1 MINSKNIDWDGFSG
15 DDVQK
20 FLKKWLN
27 EVETGLGVKAGD
39 FYLDEERG
47 VYLVFA
53 DEDAREDYLANPEI
67 NEHLLLAQIKAGGG
81 GATGDRIKVN
91 LISDYYMSLLPSQK
105 GIYIEFSFET
115 FNADNMQTA
124 EEVKAT
130 FTFRWNSVVKT
141 LTQRY
146 QPNSR
151 VRLAIDDYIGESG
164 ITNISIR
171 LEALDSLATNTFSV
185 VANRVDLSL
194 SDSYNVGTVY
204 NLIENPQATAQIP
217 FSVRGAGLK
226 TMEWF
231 LDGLPIQADRS
242 EDEVT
247 DASAS
252 RVKYID
258 VSSLSEGIHTVQF
271 RAYITVNGERFYSQT
286 CLRQLIIYRGENPN
300 THFIALGADLASGT
314 LNESSSIR
322 LNNLTQYIAYTI
334 KIGLFDPQ
342 YAAEVPVTVSL
353 DNDVV
358 GTLGLSNGTG
368 RDFTFTPMVGGSHRI
383 TVASALKS
391 VTADAD
397 IAASSN
403 SLSEINSGLALS
415 LRATGKSN
423 SSPDRDVWTYGSIR
437 STFAGFNWN
446 PLSGWADGRLM
457 ISEGARLE
465 VGYAPLSSDS
475 TATGK
480 TIELEFSAENVVD
493 DDAVICS
500 LLNGNTGL
508 LVTASE
514 VSMTSAA
521 GTKVSARYKAGETVR
536 VAIVINRASGVSDRQ
551 LVFIYLDGI
560 LSGAAVYAASDNFR
574 VLDNLV
580 FQGSANATLALKD
593 IRIYDVALTAD
604 QILNNFILY
613 RDSAGEMLQVYDRND
628 IFSEGTTDFS
638 TDILGRQ
645 LPIMIVTGDIP
656 ALEATTNKNLQ
667 ITVDIEYTDQQNPE
681 LSFKMEKA
689 AMRPQGTSSMGYP
702 KKNFRIYS
710 DSLSDTR
717 LYNSE
722 GQEVT
727 PRKYAFRKGAQ
738 PVSCWCLKADYA
750 ESSGTHNTGVARLWN
765 DVMFNAEIDGQHPL
779 RTKAQEAALSASY
792 PYDVRTT
799 IDGFPIL
806 LFYRA
811 SAGAPLVFIGKYNF
825 NNDKSTESVFGFKD
839 IPGFSN
845 SKVECWEVLNNGHHL
860 ALFTDTSNW
869 NSEWADAFEGRYP
882 DGNTNTAALKSFA
895 EWMASVSSAN
905 FSSQKYDHLDV
916 YKVAAYYVYLM
927 RFGAVDQVVKNAM
940 FTTED
945 GVHWFF
951 INYDND
957 TVNGLRN
964 DGLLIY
970 PPTIDRQSRDD
981 SFGSEVY
988 AYAGHDSRLW
998 NMLEADSN
1006 FMEIVAKVDNALYTA
1021 GLTYAGCVKAFD
1033 TDQSSKWC
1041 ERVYNQDAQ
1050 YKYVGPYRDNGINNL
1065 FMLQGARRSH
1075 RRWWLSRRFNLMD
1088 GKFVSGAYRDNVF
1101 EVKLAGAP
1109 IGLRF
1114 SIVSGFDMNYGYGVN
1129 NVAIESGIHLS
1140 PGQSHEFIT
1149 KSVLNVGDPLRLY
1162 TAPNIRKID
1171 ISEFLPYLSVV
1182 TMSGVYSPEVG
1193 TALEELVI
1201 KKDGASNSALTELS
1215 GISNASKLKKL
1226 SLGKLM
1232 ALNAL
1237 DLSGNLAL
1245 TDVDIADTG
1254 VTALTLPQGAPVV
1267 NLALPASLNI
1277 LELRDLPKLTATG
1290 LSMNGGYSS
1299 VTSLIITGCPMI
1311 DKKTI
1316 LDQWMSAKTTA
1327 NAYCSVELDDVN
1339 FENISAD
1346 YLLKF
1351 ASFMSVSFSG
1361 KASLTSLTSEQASQL
1376 LEVFGAGCFN
1386 KSAKFY
1392 IQAPEGFAGLIGPDS
1407 VKSGNRAQ
1415 YSLLADYDEAVGL
1428 TWNIS
1433 PETEGVQI
1441 SQNGLLTTKVS
1452 LKDAS
1457 ITINVTGRKAGGIN
1471 TISAQKIVS
1480 IKKALDLEEYM
1491 VSIEGQVWVN
1501 FKGVYE
1507 YSLKFPSQTDTS
1519 QFTVAWSIENGE
1531 SRGIKIA
1538 SSSQKKCTVNVDYKG
1553 DTEDTYTVKATIKYA
1568 ETGDVMFSVSFL
1580 VEVVPGEVIITSESN
1595 PIIMEAMYLSGVCH
1609 NEHYMTK
1616 GEAEAV
1622 TELEVVKSI
1631 FDNIYN
1637 AGRDGND
1644 TYSKY
1649 IINFNEF
1656 EYFINAPYYVH
1667 SNIRFNSIIFPQK
1680 EITLRSG
1687 EFGGSVG
1694 ANEIKFPNLKKVN
1707 FETRVSA
1714 FIAARINAE
1723 FPVLEEIECSVTAT
1737 GEFYFNTYPF
1747 IKIPM
1752 LKRVTNTGSNMLKL
1766 INRIEGNSF
1775 NSPDILIFDF
1785 PLLEQFD
1792 CYFAAS
1798 GRFTGNFINE
1808 VRLNLGKV
1816 QSLPS
1821 RIFSSNVSS
1830 PPIQD
1835 FRVTANELTG
1845 EGQESIT
1852 VPTLITEINMESVT
1866 CRVEGSTSYHK
1877 KVYAPRAEVLNFGL
1891 GSGVLEFLEAD
1902 HLNFYSSSRLASP
1915 KLHTIKLHTSDASKN
1930 TMYVGDT
1937 LGSEV
1942 PEGTPKM
1949 LYLKEG
1955 ATGYDAE
1962 VWNKPPLSDY
1972 TKSFTL

>member
-1 MINSKNIDWDGFSG
+1 MEEELYYGEITRHTDWGG
-15 DDVQK
+15 DESTGGLPVAGERVQE
-20 FLKKWLN
+20 FLKKTLN
-27 EVETGLGVKAGD
+27 GKAGD
-39 FYLDEERG
+39 FYLDEVRG

-53 DEDAREDYLANPEI
+53 DAEDREKYLGDPEQ
-67 NEHLLLAQIKAGGG
+67 NEGLVLAQFKAGGG
-81 GATGDRIKVN
+81 AATGDRIKVN

-105 GIYIEFSFET
+105 GVYIEFSFET
-115 FNADNMQTA
+115 YNGDNMQTA

-151 VRLAIDDYIGESG
+151 VRLAIDDYIGDSG

-171 LEALDSLATNTFSV
+171 LEALESLATTSFSV

-194 SDSYNVGTVY
+194 TDSYNVGTVY
-204 NLIENPQATAQIP
+204 NLIEQPQAQAQIP
-217 FSVRGAGLK
+217 FTVRGAGLK

-231 LDGLPIQADRS
+231 VDGQQLPADRG

-258 VSSLSEGIHTVQF
+258 VSQLTEGIHSVQF
-271 RAYITVNGERFYSQT
+271 RAYITVNGERFHSQT
-286 CLRQLIIYRGENPN
+286 CYRQLIIYKGENPE
-300 THFIALGADLASGT
+300 THFISLGADLAPGT
-314 LNESSSIR
+314 VLTDKNLVI
-322 LNNLTQYIAYTI
+322 NNLSQYIPYTI
-334 KIGLFDPQ
+334 QIGLFDPS
-342 YAAEVPVTVSL
+342 YAAEVAVTVSL
-353 DNDVV
+353 DNALL
-358 GTLGLSNGTG
+358 GTLSLTNGTG
-368 RDFTFTPMVGGSHRI
+368 RDFTFTPMEGGSHRL
-383 TVASALKS
+383 TVATTLA
-391 VTADAD
+391 TAEAEAE
-397 IAASSN
+397 IASSSN
-403 SLSEINSGLALS
+403 SLSEITSGLALS
-415 LRATGKSN
+415 LRAAGKSN
-423 SSPDRDVWTYGSIR
+423 SSPDRAEWTYGGIG
-437 STFAGFNWN
+437 STLSGFNWN
-446 PLSGWADGRLM
+446 PLSGWTDGRLM
-457 ISEGARLE
+457 ISEGARVE
-465 VGYAPLSSDS
+465 VGYAPLASDA

-480 TIELEFSAENVVD
+480 TIELEFSAENVGD
-493 DDAVICS
+493 DDAVVCS
-500 LLNGNTGL
+500 LRNGDTGL

-521 GTKVSARYKAGETVR
+521 GAKVSARYKAGETVR
-536 VAIVINRASGVSDRQ
+536 VAIVINRASGVADKQ

-580 FQGSANATLALKD
+580 FQGSADAALALKD

-645 LPIMIVTGDIP
+645 LPVMIVTGDIP

-667 ITVDIEYTDQQNPE
+667 ITVDIEYTDQQNPD
-681 LSFKMEKA
+681 LSFRLEKA

-710 DSLSDTR
+710 DSLSDTK
-717 LYNSE
+717 LYNAE

-727 PRKYAFRKGAQ
+727 PRKYSFRKGAQ

-765 DVMFNAEIDGQHPL
+765 DVMMKAEIEGKHPL
-779 RTKAQEAALSASY
+779 RTKAQEAALAAAY
-792 PYDVRTT
+792 PYDVRTA

-839 IPGFSN
+839 IPGFDN
-845 SKVECWEVLNNGHHL
+845 SRVECWEVLNNGNHL
-860 ALFTDTSNW
+860 ALFTDTENW
-869 NSEWADAFEGRYP
+869 NSEWEEAFEGRYP
-882 DGNTNTAALKSFA
+882 DGNSDTSALKKFA
-895 EWMASVSSAN
+895 EWMSTVSQEN
-905 FSSQKYDHLDV
+905 FRTQKYDHLDV
-916 YKVAAYYVYLM
+916 YKIAAYYVYLM

-945 GVHWFF
+945 GEHWFF

-998 NMLEADSN
+998 NMLEADAD
-1006 FMEIVAKVDNALYTA
+1006 FMEAVAKVDNALYTA

-1041 ERVYNQDAQ
+1041 ERIYNQDAQ
-1050 YKYVGPYRDNGINNL
+1050 YKYVGPYRDNGVNNL

-1129 NVAIESGIHLS
+1129 NVAIESGIHLA
-1140 PGQSHEFIT
+1140 PGESHEFT
-1149 KSVLNVGDPLRLY
+1149 TRSVLNVGDPLRLY

-1193 TALEELVI
+1193 TSLEELVI
-1201 KKDGASNSALTELS
+1201 KKDGGSNSALTELS

-1254 VTALTLPQGAPVV
+1254 VTALTLPQGAPVER
-1267 NLALPASLNI
+1267 LALPMSLNI
-1277 LELRDLPKLTATG
+1277 LELRDLPKLTASG
-1290 LSMNGGYSS
+1290 LSMNGGYAS

-1311 DKKTI
+1311 DKKEI
-1316 LDQWMSAKTTA
+1316 LEAWMSAKTTA
-1327 NAYCSVELDDVN
+1327 NAYCSVELDGVD
-1339 FENISAD
+1339 FEEVTAD

-1351 ASFMSVSFSG
+1351 GSFMSVNFSG
-1361 KASLTSLTSEQASQL
+1361 KASLTSLTEQQASQL

-1386 KSAKFY
+1386 SSSKFY
-1392 IQAPEGFAGLIGPDS
+1392 IKVPEGFAGIIGPGE
-1407 VKSGNRAQ
+1407 VKSGQSAQ
-1415 YSLLADYDEAVGL
+1415 YAFIGDYDESYGL
-1428 TWNIS
+1428 KWSLT
-1433 PETEGVQI
+1433 PETEGTEI
-1441 SQNGLLTTKVS
+1441 NGNGLLKTKAISQDNAIIIQVDYKKGILTS
-1452 LKDAS
+1452 NVTK
-1457 ITINVTGRKAGGIN
+1457 TINILN
-1471 TISAQKIVS
+1471 
-1480 IKKALDLEEYM
+1480 ALGFDESN
-1491 VSIEGQVWVN
+1491 VSIEGNAYLNNQDQGSYTLKYSKEVD
-1501 FKGVYE
+1501 
-1507 YSLKFPSQTDTS
+1507 YSLFNVEWK
-1519 QFTVAWSIENGE
+1519 IEGNVTE
-1531 SRGIKIA
+1531 GIII
-1538 SSSQKKCTVNVDYKG
+1538 SSSSKTGCTIVTDSQGEEDAKVVLVAIFKLSEDGEEVFRVDKELDLIPG
-1553 DTEDTYTVKATIKYA
+1553 
-1568 ETGDVMFSVSFL
+1568 
-1580 VEVVPGEVIITSESN
+1580 VVIMTSGSN
-1595 PIIMEAMYLSGVCH
+1595 PDMMEAMYKAGVCVH
-1609 NEHYMTK
+1609 PDYMTK
-1616 GEAEAV
+1616 EEAEAV
-1622 TELEVVKSI
+1622 TTAEQLKQIANQMQSYSIKSYSFDELVYFVNIPNTFLSQFVNKAFSSITFPLASMSIPVSDYSLRASVVK
-1631 FDNIYN
+1631 
-1637 AGRDGND
+1637 
-1644 TYSKY
+1644 
-1649 IINFNEF
+1649 
-1656 EYFINAPYYVH
+1656 APYLKTITISTCPYPITTV
-1667 SNIRFNSIIFPQK
+1667 K
-1680 EITLRSG
+1680 E
-1687 EFGGSVG
+1687 FD
-1694 ANEIKFPNLKKVN
+1694 A
-1707 FETRVSA
+1707 
-1714 FIAARINAE
+1714 
-1723 FPVLEEIECSVTAT
+1723 PVLESITISSLSQNVQGFISLESGIEDVTINFPSLKTITRNGSGTSYFALIHYNPTQERDLTFNFPRLESIKVTSGSFYFFNCSSSVSSPMARIILNLPKLETLSVGNIYLGMASSKGAYMKITADILDEYPISYSSTGVDDLILPNYSGNLSLSYIRNRLTAPKCTITGNSSDDGLREVEIYTTTNQITWNFKNLHTIGIHSPTAPR
-1737 GEFYFNTYPF
+1737 YFNT
-1747 IKIPM
+1747 
-1752 LKRVTNTGSNMLKL
+1752 
-1766 INRIEGNSF
+1766 
-1775 NSPDILIFDF
+1775 
-1785 PLLEQFD
+1785 
-1792 CYFAAS
+1792 
-1798 GRFTGNFINE
+1798 
-1808 VRLNLGKV
+1808 
-1816 QSLPS
+1816 
-1821 RIFSSNVSS
+1821 SS
-1830 PPIQD
+1830 
-1835 FRVTANELTG
+1835 
-1845 EGQESIT
+1845 
-1852 VPTLITEINMESVT
+1852 
-1866 CRVEGSTSYHK
+1866 
-1877 KVYAPRAEVLNFGL
+1877 
-1891 GSGVLEFLEAD
+1891 
-1902 HLNFYSSSRLASP
+1902 
-1915 KLHTIKLHTSDASKN
+1915 
-1930 TMYVGDT
+1930 T
-1937 LGSEV
+1937 LGASV
-1942 PEGTPKM
+1942 SKDKPKM

-1962 VWNKPPLSDY
+1962 VWNTPPMSDY